1 LKRLNI
7 TGGAAAL
14 LTLCGCQTGVL
25 HPQGPVGVQESRLI
39 AETFLVML
47 IVVVPVIVMTLGFA
61 WRYRASNTKAAYAPD
76 FVFSRKLELAVW
88 GVPALIV
95 IALTVLNWRSTLALN
110 PYRALQIPGRIITV
124 DVVALNWKW
133 LFIYPDQHIAA
144 VNELVI
150 PAGTQIRFN
159 ITSGAAMNVFFIPQ
173 LGTQIYAMSGMRTQ
187 VYLMAKNPGTYR
199 GLSANFSGAGF
210 PDMRFATR
218 AVSNADFARWVRQ
231 TQAAPLTLTGAMY
244 QNLTGATIANPVMLF
259 GNVQPGLFAQILD
272 NANGIGTMLPS
283 QRTE

>member
-1 LKRLNI
+1 
-7 TGGAAAL
+7 
-14 LTLCGCQTGVL
+14 
-25 HPQGPVGVQESRLI
+25 
-39 AETFLVML
+39 
-47 IVVVPVIVMTLGFA
+47 
-61 WRYRASNTKAAYAPD
+61 
-76 FVFSRKLELAVW
+76 
-88 GVPALIV
+88 
-95 IALTVLNWRSTLALN
+95 LN